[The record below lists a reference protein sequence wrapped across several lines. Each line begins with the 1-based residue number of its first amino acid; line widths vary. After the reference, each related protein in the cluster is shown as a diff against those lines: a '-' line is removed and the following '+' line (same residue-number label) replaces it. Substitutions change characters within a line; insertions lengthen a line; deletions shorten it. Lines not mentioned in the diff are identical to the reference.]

1 MPLTFDDSGPSGT
14 PAVCL
19 PWFGTSRVM
28 TREALDPAF
37 AATAA
42 RRIFPDLPGHGESP
56 ALPQATSEAV
66 LTALVA
72 FVEQQVQE
80 PVLLVGCSYGGYLA
94 SALARR
100 RPDLVRGLL
109 LVCPGVRRERDLPAA
124 TQPAADADWLD
135 AAPAGLHE
143 HLERALGNRT
153 RPVVAR
159 VVAALEAGG
168 PGDEEYQ
175 DSLQGGDGYFFD
187 DDDATDAFTGPV
199 AVVTGRQDR
208 IVGFADQFRRMS
220 TYPRGTYVAA
230 DSAGH
235 YLPYERPDVLR
246 SVTRDGLARCGV
258 D

>member
-1 MPLTFDDSGPSGT
+1 MALRFDDSGPAGT

-19 PWFGTSRVM
+19 PWFGTSRIT
-28 TREALDPAF
+28 TREALDPAL
-37 AATAA
+37 ATTAV
-42 RRIFPDLPGHGESP
+42 RRIFPDLPGHGDSP

-66 LTALVA
+66 LTALVG
-72 FVEQQVQE
+72 FVEHEVQE

-94 SALARR
+94 AALARR

-124 TQPAADADWLD
+124 TQPAADAGWLD
-135 AAPAGLHE
+135 AAPLGLRD

-153 RPVVAR
+153 RPVVER
-159 VVAALEAGG
+159 VVAALDAGG

-187 DDDATDAFTGPV
+187 DDDAAVVFTGPV

-220 TYPRGTYVAA
+220 TYPRGTFLAA
-230 DSAGH
+230 DATGH

-246 SVTRDGLARCGV
+246 TVTRDWLARCGV
-258 D
+258 N